1 VPPSLY
7 GFVREREP
15 VSPEEVAA
23 DFLAQPNL
31 NGDARARIEALIE
44 GDSRFVWDESGAL
57 GTADTLALPIGEAPY
72 VVFDVETT
80 GSSAKTGGAIT
91 EIGALK
97 VVGGQVVDR
106 FATLINPQRPI
117 EPFVVRLTGITNRMV
132 EDAPTAAEVMPL
144 FGDFVE
150 GCVLVGHN
158 VAFDCGFVTAARK
171 GAGLQ
176 PLENPVLDTL
186 RLARLLVP
194 GLKRYRLA
202 SLVQHLGV
210 REAPNHR
217 ALADA
222 AATAEVFLKLLKFLK
237 SAGVGT
243 VGEAT
248 TLKGSGKSRVAPQKG
263 HLADGLP
270 RTPGVYY
277 FVDKN
282 DTVLYVGKA
291 KDLKARVRTY
301 FNGGDGRRKIG
312 RLVREAAEVRHTETG
327 TELEALILESREI
340 KRLLP
345 RFNAAGRGDRPGWF
359 LELSAAEPYPLPK
372 RIPAET
378 APGDGA
384 VRLGPYRSA
393 GTLDA
398 CVEALG
404 RIFPLR
410 RCKGEGPL
418 AADAEPCFYGQM
430 GRCGPCL
437 GMTPEEY
444 RASVVDEIA
453 ALLRGEGGEEYLIAL
468 VAERDRLAGELEF
481 EAAARL
487 RDLISGIE
495 RVRLARSVVTSEGLS
510 AVVAPSTEPGM
521 VEAFALAAG
530 RLFVHSGFVPGD
542 AVGLA
547 SFVEEAL
554 ERHRVAPH
562 YGGTSDEARIVAAY
576 LRRRQAPVEAVR
588 LLGPESAGA
597 LVAAARRVSE
607 RAEEVAVEAPEAVS
621 VGGMVR

>member
-1 VPPSLY
+1 LSDSLY

-23 DFLAQPNL
+23 GFLAEPNL
-31 NGDARARIEALIE
+31 NGEARARVEALV
-44 GDSRFVWDESGAL
+44 GCDARFSWDEGGAL
-57 GTADTLALPIGEAPY
+57 RVADTLALPLTEAPY

-80 GSSAKTGGAIT
+80 GSSAKGGGAIT

-97 VVGGQVVDR
+97 VAGGRVVDR
-106 FATLINPQRPI
+106 FSTLINPQRPI
-117 EPFVVRLTGITNRMV
+117 EPFVMRLTGITNRMV
-132 EDAPTAAEVMPL
+132 DDAPLASEVMPL

-158 VAFDCGFVTAARK
+158 IAFDCGFVTAAREK
-171 GAGLQ
+171 TGLP
-176 PLENPVLDTL
+176 PLDNPVLDTL
-186 RLARLLVP
+186 KLARLLVP

-202 SLVQHLGV
+202 SLVQHFGV

-222 AATAEVFLKLLKFLK
+222 AATCEVFLKLLKFLK
-237 SAGVGT
+237 SAGVTT
-243 VGEAT
+243 VGEAAA
-248 TLKGSGKSRVAPQKG
+248 LKGSGKGRVAPQKG

-282 DTVLYVGKA
+282 DVVLYVGKA

-327 TELEALILESREI
+327 TELNALILESREI

-345 RFNAAGRGDRPGWF
+345 RYNSAGRGDKPGWF
-359 LELSAAEPYPLPK
+359 LELGAAEPYPVPK
-372 RIPAET
+372 RAPAET
-378 APGDGA
+378 VAEEGA
-384 VRLGPYRSA
+384 IRLGPYRSA

-410 RCKGEGPL
+410 RCKGEPTQNGG
-418 AADAEPCFYGQM
+418 EPCFYGQM
-430 GRCGPCL
+430 GRCAPCI
-437 GMTPEEY
+437 GMSPQEY
-444 RASVVDEIA
+444 RREVVDEIA

-468 VAERDRLAGELEF
+468 VGERDRLASELEF

-510 AVVAPSTEPGM
+510 AVVAPSTEPGA

-530 RLFVHSGFVPGD
+530 RLLAHSSFAPDDKGGLLGFAEAALGEYRAARARPGQ
-542 AVGLA
+542 
-547 SFVEEAL
+547 
-554 ERHRVAPH
+554 P
-562 YGGTSDEARIVAAY
+562 SDEARIVAAY

-588 LLGPESAGA
+588 LDGPDGA
-597 LVAAARRVSE
+597 RAFVAAARRVAA
-607 RAEEVAVEAPEAVS
+607 RAEEEAPAAD
-621 VGGMVR
+621 MVR